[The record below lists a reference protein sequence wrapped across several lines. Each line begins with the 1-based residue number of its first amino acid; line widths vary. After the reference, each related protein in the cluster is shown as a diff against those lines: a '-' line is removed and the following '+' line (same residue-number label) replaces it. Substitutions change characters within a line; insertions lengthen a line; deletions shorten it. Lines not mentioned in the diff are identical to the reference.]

1 MPGPLGAAYPV
12 AKGLTSVQKIDPA
25 LLNSR
30 TAYNRVIVETSSDS
44 SILAGSMSLTYTL
57 GGAGGGSTMAFGTVR
72 RSKLLDLAALPGVIG
87 VFPDLKIDYNDS
99 RLDSTPGLIQTDMFR
114 IREIMGINRVNSS
127 LGLQGDGVKVAIVDT
142 GTDFANP
149 NMATAFATDA
159 GGTPLALDP
168 DGAGVVLTNT
178 KLSKITN
185 STGVYLDMLRHKL
198 GVKIWIYL
206 GAATYPNVA
215 IPVIWNLTTTR

>member
-1 MPGPLGAAYPV
+1 MPGPLGAAYPT

-30 TAYNRVIVETSSDS
+30 TAYNRVIVETSDS
-44 SILAGSMSLTYTL
+44 NILAGSMSLSYTI
-57 GGAGGGSTMAFGTVR
+57 GGAGEGSTMAFGTVQ
-72 RSKLLDLAALPGVIG
+72 RSKLLNLAALPGVIS
-87 VFPDLKIDYNDS
+87 VFPDLKINYNDS

-114 IREIMGINRVNSS
+114 VREVMGINSVNNS

-168 DGAGVVLTNT
+168 DGAGIVLTDT
-178 KLSKITN
+178 PPS
-185 STGVYLDMLRHKL
+185 
-198 GVKIWIYL
+198 
-206 GAATYPNVA
+206 
-215 IPVIWNLTTTR
+215 